1 MAQVV
6 QHRLSRLA
14 MRAATEVGAARFA
27 AVVLTP
33 VGEPQAAGLAI
44 PDTYVDN
51 GRFGTVSVINT
62 STDKVA
68 KTVGSASG
76 DSDPQHAGRLRLT

>member
-1 MAQVV
+1 
-6 QHRLSRLA
+6 

-68 KTVGSASG
+68 KRWARHRAIRTLNTRG
-76 DSDPQHAGRLRLT
+76 D